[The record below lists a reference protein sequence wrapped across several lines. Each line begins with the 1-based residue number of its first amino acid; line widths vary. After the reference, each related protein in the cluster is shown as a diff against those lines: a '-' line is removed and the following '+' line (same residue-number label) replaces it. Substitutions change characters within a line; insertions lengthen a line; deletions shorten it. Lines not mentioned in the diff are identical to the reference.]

1 MTLRRRDFMAYAA
14 GSTLALPVFSQ
25 APAAWPAKP
34 ITLVVPFPAGGT
46 VDWIG
51 RAIANEM
58 QSRLKSTVIVDNKPG
73 ATGTIGFAAVAR
85 APADGYTLVIG
96 PPGAFAV
103 VPHLFKKKLA
113 FDPAKDFD
121 LLTVAVQIANV
132 LVVPANAPFDSV
144 AALIAHGKAHPGK
157 LTFANSGSGASDHL
171 AAALFLE
178 RTGVQGLHVPYK
190 GGAPAINDLLGGQV
204 DASFQNINAVLPYIT
219 SGKLKALG
227 QTGRVRSPVLP
238 QTPTMAEAGVQDME
252 VQSWQGLAAPRGLP
266 PAVRRQLLD
275 VLQQS
280 LRAPAMA
287 DKLAALGMEVVASTP
302 EAFATRRQAESD
314 RWQQVIQRAG
324 ITMD

>member
-1 MTLRRRDFMAYAA
+1 MPLHRRHFLAYAGA
-14 GSTLALPVFSQ
+14 TTLALP
-25 APAAWPAKP
+25 AAAQTPPWPART

-51 RAIANEM
+51 RAIAHEM
-58 QSRLKSTVIVDNKPG
+58 QGRLKSPVVVENRPG

-96 PPGAFAV
+96 PPGPFAV
-103 VPHLFKKKLA
+103 VPHLFTKKLA

-132 LVVPANAPFDSV
+132 LVVPANAPFDTV
-144 AALIAHGKAHPGK
+144 GALIAHGKAHPGK

-178 RTGVQGLHVPYK
+178 RTGIQGLHVPYK
-190 GGAPAINDLLGGQV
+190 GGAPAINDLLGAQV
-204 DASFQNINAVLPYIT
+204 DASFQNINAVLPHIT
-219 SGKLKALG
+219 GGKLKALG

-238 QTPTMAEAGVQDME
+238 QVPTMAEAGVPDME
-252 VQSWQGLAAPRGLP
+252 IQSWQGVAAPHGLA
-266 PAVRRQLLD
+266 PAVRRQLLE

-287 DKLAALGMEVVASTP
+287 QKLAALGMEVVAGSP
-302 EAFATRRQAESD
+302 EDFAARRQAESA

>member
-1 MTLRRRDFMAYAA
+1 MAYACTA
-14 GSTLALPVFSQ
+14 ALPLAAASQ

-51 RAIANEM
+51 RALAHEM
-58 QSRLKSTVIVDNKPG
+58 QNRLKSTVIVDNKPG
-73 ATGTIGFAAVAR
+73 ATGTIGFAFVAR

-96 PPGAFAV
+96 PPGPFAV
-103 VPHLFKKKLA
+103 VPHLFKQKLA
-113 FDPAKDFD
+113 FDPAQDFD

-144 AALIAHGKAHPGK
+144 EALIAYGKAHPGK
-157 LTFANSGSGASDHL
+157 LAFANSGSGASDHL
-171 AAALFLE
+171 AAALFLQQ
-178 RTGVQGLHVPYK
+178 TGVQGLHVPYK

-227 QTGRVRSPVLP
+227 QTGQGRSPVLP
-238 QTPTMAEAGVQDME
+238 QIPTMAQAGVKDME
-252 VQSWQGLAAPRGLP
+252 IQSWQGVAAPRGLP
-266 PAVRRQLLD
+266 PAVRQQLID
-275 VLQQS
+275 VMQQS
-280 LRAPAMA
+280 LRSPALA
-287 DKLAALGMEVVASTP
+287 EKLAALGMEVVASTP
-302 EAFATRRQAESD
+302 EAFAARRQAESE
-314 RWQQVIQRAG
+314 RWQQVIRRAG